1 MRFKLDENLPVELV
15 AELARL
21 GHDAD
26 TVHAEEL
33 TGEPDPRIV
42 EAASAEGRIL
52 LTLDKG
58 LADITAYPPGTH
70 AGIVLFR
77 PVSAGRETAFGFVQ
91 RHLARLESGLAAGR
105 ITVVTET
112 GIRRR

>member
-15 AELARL
+15 AELERR
-21 GHDAD
+21 GHDVDSVAG
-26 TVHAEEL
+26 EGL

-42 EAASAEGRIL
+42 AAAAADRRVL

-58 LADITAYPPGTH
+58 LASILRYPPGSH
-70 AGIVLFR
+70 AGVVLLR
-77 PVSAGRETAFGFVQ
+77 PASAGRRTALAFAL
-91 RHLARLESGLAAGR
+91 RHLPRVESEDLSGR

-112 GIRRR
+112 AIRTR